1 MSDHTHEMED
11 DEDDK
16 WMLPPRRRDGSF
28 AVYEFE
34 GADDRLPEVLE
45 TIAAWLRECA
55 EYLLEQ
61 VTVHVDD
68 GWATASVV
76 VHELR
81 PGDLIEHLERQGH
94 PDLAAVLAHSVT
106 THGTREGLR
115 RIGVS
120 YR

>member
-1 MSDHTHEMED
+1 MNDRD
-11 DEDDK
+11 DGDFDEDE

-61 VTVHVDD
+61 DRTLKRTTIIARTPSDHR
-68 GWATASVV
+68 
-76 VHELR
+76 R
-81 PGDLIEHLERQGH
+81 PKR
-94 PDLAAVLAHSVT
+94 
-106 THGTREGLR
+106 
-115 RIGVS
+115 
-120 YR
+120 